1 MSTVKTMTGGGN
13 NLHRDNAEDCLLKDA
28 EFYSPLSE
36 ENTTGS
42 CIREAN
48 VDHDTLEVLGF
59 YFSLLFLLAALDD
72 RRAVYVMH
80 GKSGF
85 TPAWPKE

>member
-1 MSTVKTMTGGGN
+1 MTGGGK
-13 NLHRDNAEDCLLKDA
+13 NLLRYHAEYCLFKDA

-48 VDHDTLEVLGF
+48 VDHDTLKF
-59 YFSLLFLLAALDD
+59 WASIFF
-72 RRAVYVMH
+72 
-80 GKSGF
+80 
-85 TPAWPKE
+85 